1 AAANVA
7 RPGQALIVSDD
18 RTRRFLAPLP
28 LSLLPLERDRYE
40 ELEELGV
47 RTIGQLAGLPGGAVA
62 ERLGPDG
69 RRAWGLA
76 RGERDGRVA
85 PRRPAELLVETLEFP
100 DAVGQLLTLRRGRAR
115 RLPPPLPPPRRAG
128 RP

>member
-1 AAANVA
+1 MA

-18 RTRRFLAPLP
+18 RTRSFLAPLP
-28 LSLLPLERDRYE
+28 LQLLPLERRRYE

-69 RRAWGLA
+69 RRAWSLA
-76 RGERDGRVA
+76 RGEQDGRVA
-85 PRRPAELLVETLEFP
+85 PTTAGDGPRTRRSSSRKRSATS
-100 DAVGQLLTLRRGRAR
+100 
-115 RLPPPLPPPRRAG
+115 
-128 RP
+128 